1 MQIALISV
9 APPYR
14 GGISK
19 HTSILVEKLSQN
31 HSVDVINYSRQ
42 YPDFLF
48 PGKTQYLDDKSEND
62 NSSRMI
68 DSINPLT
75 WFSTGNKLAKKNYDL
90 VIFRF
95 WNPFFAPALGVI
107 AGIIKKKSSHTKL
120 MSLCDN
126 ILPHEKTPLADF
138 LTTYLFDKLDGH
150 VVQSSQ
156 TENELQEVV
165 ENPVYEKRFHP
176 IYTNFPKKIDKITA
190 RKKLGLSAK
199 NIILYFGIIRDYKG
213 FDILL
218 NAIAELKD
226 SGLDFHL
233 LAGGECYGSDEKYTQ
248 LISNLGISDY
258 ITWHNKYIPDSE
270 VSNYFSAADVVALPY
285 RTASQSG
292 VTQIAYSYDLPV
304 IVTKVGGLPE
314 IVDEGQSGFTIEPE
328 NPTELANILEKNLK
342 AGTFLEMATYIKKFK
357 QKFSWEYFVNGIELV
372 YSKI

>member
-19 HTSILVEKLSQN
+19 QTSILVENLSKN

-48 PGKTQYLDDKSEND
+48 PGKTQYLDDKLEND

-107 AGIIKKKSSHTKL
+107 SGIIKKKSSYTKL

-126 ILPHEKTPLADF
+126 ILPHEKTPFAYF

-150 VVQSSQ
+150 IVQSSQ

-314 IVDEGQSGFTIEPE
+314 IVDEGQSGITIEPE

-342 AGTFLEMATYIKKFK
+342 VGTFLEMATYIKKFK

>member
-19 HTSILVEKLSQN
+19 HTSILVENLSKN

-107 AGIIKKKSSHTKL
+107 SGIIKKKSSYTKL

-126 ILPHEKTPLADF
+126 ILPHEKTPFAYF

-150 VVQSSQ
+150 IVQSSQ

-314 IVDEGQSGFTIEPE
+314 IVDEGQSGITIEPE
-328 NPTELANILEKNLK
+328 NPTELANILEKNLE

>member
-19 HTSILVEKLSQN
+19 HTSILVEKLSIN

-48 PGKTQYLDDKSEND
+48 PGKTQYLDDKSEIK
-62 NSSRMI
+62 NSYRWI

-107 AGIIKKKSSHTKL
+107 AGIIKKKSSYTKL

-165 ENPVYEKRFHP
+165 ENPVYEKRLHP

-292 VTQIAYSYDLPV
+292 VTQMAYSYDLPV
-304 IVTKVGGLPE
+304 VVTKVGGLPE

-357 QKFSWEYFVNGIELV
+357 QKFSWEYFVNGIESV

>member
-19 HTSILVEKLSQN
+19 HTSILVENLSKN

-48 PGKTQYLDDKSEND
+48 PGKTQYLDDKLEND

-107 AGIIKKKSSHTKL
+107 SGIIKKKSSYTKL

-126 ILPHEKTPLADF
+126 ILPHEKTPFAYF

-150 VVQSSQ
+150 IVQSSQ

-314 IVDEGQSGFTIEPE
+314 IVDEGQSGITIEPE
-328 NPTELANILEKNLK
+328 NPTELANILEKNLE

>member
-1 MQIALISV
+1 MQLALISA

-90 VIFRF
+90 IIFRF

-165 ENPVYEKRFHP
+165 ENPVYEKRLHP

-270 VSNYFSAADVVALPY
+270 VSNYFSVADVVALPY

-328 NPTELANILEKNLK
+328 NPTELANILEKNLE
-342 AGTFLEMATYIKKFK
+342 AGTFLEMAAYIKKFK

>member
-1 MQIALISV
+1 
-9 APPYR
+9 
-14 GGISK
+14 
-19 HTSILVEKLSQN
+19 
-31 HSVDVINYSRQ
+31 
-42 YPDFLF
+42 
-48 PGKTQYLDDKSEND
+48 
-62 NSSRMI
+62 
-68 DSINPLT
+68 
-75 WFSTGNKLAKKNYDL
+75 
-90 VIFRF
+90 
-95 WNPFFAPALGVI
+95 
-107 AGIIKKKSSHTKL
+107 

-126 ILPHEKTPLADF
+126 ILPHEKTPLSDF

-165 ENPVYEKRFHP
+165 ENPVYEKRLHP

-328 NPTELANILEKNLK
+328 NPTELANILEKNLE

-357 QKFSWEYFVNGIELV
+357 QKFSWEYIVNGIELV

>member
-19 HTSILVEKLSQN
+19 QTSILVENLSKN

-48 PGKTQYLDDKSEND
+48 PGKTQYLDDKLEND

-107 AGIIKKKSSHTKL
+107 SGIIKKKSSYTKL

-126 ILPHEKTPLADF
+126 ILPHEKTPFAYF

-150 VVQSSQ
+150 IVQSSQ

-314 IVDEGQSGFTIEPE
+314 IVDEGQSGITIEPE
-328 NPTELANILEKNLK
+328 NPTELANILEKNLE
-342 AGTFLEMATYIKKFK
+342 AGTFLEMAAYIKKFK
-357 QKFSWEYFVNGIELV
+357 QKFSWEYFVNGIESV

>member
-19 HTSILVEKLSQN
+19 HTSILVENLSKN

-107 AGIIKKKSSHTKL
+107 SGIIKKKSSYTKL

-126 ILPHEKTPLADF
+126 ILPHEKTPFAYF

-150 VVQSSQ
+150 IVQSSQ

-314 IVDEGQSGFTIEPE
+314 IVDEGQSGITIEPE
-328 NPTELANILEKNLK
+328 NPTELANILEKNLE

-357 QKFSWEYFVNGIELV
+357 QKFSWEYFVNGIESV

>member
-19 HTSILVEKLSQN
+19 HTSILVENLSKN

-48 PGKTQYLDDKSEND
+48 PGKTQYLDDKLEND

-107 AGIIKKKSSHTKL
+107 SGIIKKKSSYTKL

-126 ILPHEKTPLADF
+126 ILPHEKTPFAYF

-150 VVQSSQ
+150 IVQSSQ

-328 NPTELANILEKNLK
+328 NPKELANILDKNLE
-342 AGTFLEMATYIKKFK
+342 AGTFLEMAAYIKKFK

-372 YSKI
+372 YSRI

>member
-19 HTSILVEKLSQN
+19 QTSILVENLSKN

-107 AGIIKKKSSHTKL
+107 SGIIKKKSSYTKL

-126 ILPHEKTPLADF
+126 ILPHEKTPFAYF

-150 VVQSSQ
+150 IVQSSQ

-218 NAIAELKD
+218 NAIVELKD

-314 IVDEGQSGFTIEPE
+314 IVDEGQSGITIEPE
-328 NPTELANILEKNLK
+328 NPTELANILEKNLE

>member
-19 HTSILVEKLSQN
+19 HTSILVENLSKN

-48 PGKTQYLDDKSEND
+48 PGKTQYLDDKLEND

-107 AGIIKKKSSHTKL
+107 SGIIKKKSSYTKL

-126 ILPHEKTPLADF
+126 ILPHEKTPFAYF

-150 VVQSSQ
+150 IVQSSQ

-328 NPTELANILEKNLK
+328 NPKELANILEKNLE

>member
-1 MQIALISV
+1 MQLALISV

-48 PGKTQYLDDKSEND
+48 PGETQYLDDKSEND

-107 AGIIKKKSSHTKL
+107 AGIIKKKSSYTKL

-165 ENPVYEKRFHP
+165 DNPVYEKRLHP
-176 IYTNFPKKIDKITA
+176 IYTIFQKK
-190 RKKLGLSAK
+190 
-199 NIILYFGIIRDYKG
+199 
-213 FDILL
+213 
-218 NAIAELKD
+218 
-226 SGLDFHL
+226 
-233 LAGGECYGSDEKYTQ
+233 
-248 LISNLGISDY
+248 
-258 ITWHNKYIPDSE
+258 
-270 VSNYFSAADVVALPY
+270 
-285 RTASQSG
+285 
-292 VTQIAYSYDLPV
+292 
-304 IVTKVGGLPE
+304 
-314 IVDEGQSGFTIEPE
+314 
-328 NPTELANILEKNLK
+328 
-342 AGTFLEMATYIKKFK
+342 
-357 QKFSWEYFVNGIELV
+357 
-372 YSKI
+372 

>member
-19 HTSILVEKLSQN
+19 QTSILVENLSKN

-107 AGIIKKKSSHTKL
+107 SGIIKKKSSYTKL

-126 ILPHEKTPLADF
+126 ILPHEKTPFAYF

-150 VVQSSQ
+150 IVQSSQ

-328 NPTELANILEKNLK
+328 NPTELANILEKNLE